1 MNRIVVILAGLAVA
15 SNFAF
20 PEVAPS
26 AERELLR
33 DSHFQRGFILLE
45 APKGKRVVQ
54 RVLEGPDKTGKPAW
68 DLAQWSSKHPA
79 LPEMPEKRPDGAVR
93 YANAGKVVTI
103 GPPGTEGADLSLAV
117 NAGAEYGTRPRE
129 EGEPWVHLLT
139 QQEFDNPPSLAE
151 ISQCRLHAGMRLK
164 QSRLV
169 TPEGYSPARH
179 AAQMQIFLTI
189 SNRKTGSP
197 GHGQYLWFGVPL
209 YDNRERLPSGFKAQ
223 DRGDTK
229 MFIYTLAATDVTNE
243 SAHDGKWVTI
253 DKDLLPLLRE
263 ALQVAWSRG
272 FLKDSTNFAD
282 YRIGGAFVGWEVPG
296 IFDVDAQVRDFSIK
310 VLY

>member
-1 MNRIVVILAGLAVA
+1 MNRAALFISGVAVA
-15 SNFAF
+15 WSLSLSDF
-20 PEVAPS
+20 VS
-26 AERELLR
+26 GAERELLR
-33 DSHFQRGFILLE
+33 DSHFQRGFALLE
-45 APKGKRVVQ
+45 AATGKRVVQ
-54 RVLEGPDKTGKPAW
+54 RILEGPDKTDKPAW
-68 DLAQWSSKHPA
+68 DLAQWSSKHPTLPV
-79 LPEMPEKRPDGAVR
+79 LPEKLPDGAVR
-93 YANAGKVVTI
+93 YANPGKVVTI
-103 GPPGTEGADLSLAV
+103 GLPGTEGGDLSLAV
-117 NAGAEYGTRPRE
+117 NASAEYGTRPRE
-129 EGEPWVHLLT
+129 EGDPWVHLLT
-139 QQEFDNPPSLAE
+139 QQVFDNPPSLAE
-151 ISQCRLHAGMRLK
+151 LRACRLHVGMRLK

-197 GHGQYLWFGVPL
+197 GYGQYLWFGVPL

-229 MFIYTLAATDVTNE
+229 MFIYTLAAADVTSE

-272 FLKDSTNFAD
+272 FLKDSTDFVD

-296 IFDVDAQVRDFSIK
+296 IFDVDAQVRDFSLK
-310 VLY
+310 VTE

>member
-1 MNRIVVILAGLAVA
+1 MNRIALSLAGLAIAWSLTQLNLA
-15 SNFAF
+15 S
-20 PEVAPS
+20 S

-33 DSHFQRGFILLE
+33 DPHFQRGFILLE
-45 APKGKRVVQ
+45 AAPGKRAVQ
-54 RVLEGPDKTGKPAW
+54 RTLEGPDKAGKPAW
-68 DLAQWSSKHPA
+68 DLAQWSSKHPTLPD
-79 LPEMPEKRPDGAVR
+79 LPEKLPNGAVR
-93 YANAGKVVTI
+93 YANPGKVVAI
-103 GPPGTEGADLSLAV
+103 GLPGTEDGDLSLAV
-117 NAGAEYGTRPRE
+117 NASAEYGTHPRE
-129 EGEPWVHLLT
+129 EGDPWVHLLT

-151 ISQCRLHAGMRLK
+151 LRECRLRIGMRLK
-164 QSRLV
+164 HSRLV

-197 GHGQYLWFGVPL
+197 GYGQYLWFGVPL

-229 MFIYTLAATDVTNE
+229 MFIYMLAATDVTSE

-272 FLKDSTNFAD
+272 FLKDSTDFAD
-282 YRIGGAFVGWEVPG
+282 YRLGGAFVGWEVPG
-296 IFDVDAQVRDFSIK
+296 IFDVDAQVRDFSLK
-310 VLY
+310 VLE